1 MRQRETR
8 GNKKRPTSD
17 RLSAVNEFFR
27 HERPGNRP
35 EDAARC
41 RWRDGR
47 HRRPS
52 RSRIRGKPVF
62 FGCCGVWDGPGEA
75 DVGAGLSTAD
85 TTTPCPRVTE
95 GTKNEKPPPPRS
107 PSRGAGIRSPC
118 EKRTDRAQG
127 SGILLPDRSALQIF
141 IPQVFFA
148 NFHGFSLILS
158 PFPVG

>member
-1 MRQRETR
+1 M
-8 GNKKRPTSD
+8 
-17 RLSAVNEFFR
+17 
-27 HERPGNRP
+27 
-35 EDAARC
+35 
-41 RWRDGR
+41 
-47 HRRPS
+47 
-52 RSRIRGKPVF
+52 
-62 FGCCGVWDGPGEA
+62 
-75 DVGAGLSTAD
+75 GAGLSTAD